1 MNLAKTIDTLYQQY
15 GQLPGITIECQ
26 NELVA
31 IGIKNK
37 AAVAEVFIQGAQLTR
52 YQRVGEKP
60 LLFLSD
66 DCSYKEGSALRGG
79 IPICWPWFGD
89 IAKNPESVQQMLP
102 EASRTDA
109 MTHGFVRS
117 QQWQVDSIITPT
129 DQLTIIELSYS
140 VNSENPL
147 WPYSTQL
154 SYRIEIGERLSAS
167 LLVKNTGD
175 QVFAFSGALH
185 SYIAVN
191 HIDSVSIQGFDQV
204 PYIDALD
211 DWQLKTQHDTIEF
224 TAELDRI
231 YHTSCGPAVVSD
243 ANRKVT
249 VASTGS
255 NSTVIWNPWIDKSQ
269 QLSQFQDAEY
279 QRMLCIE
286 TANVMDDV
294 IHLLPQQEHTLGVHL
309 F

>member
-1 MNLAKTIDTLYQQY
+1 MNLAKTIETLYQQY

-37 AAVAEVFIQGAQLTR
+37 VAVAEVFIQGAQLTR
-52 YQRVGEKP
+52 YQRVDEKP
-60 LLFLSD
+60 LLFLSE
-66 DCSYKEGSALRGG
+66 DCDYKEGSALRGG
-79 IPICWPWFGD
+79 IPICWPWFG
-89 IAKNPESVQQMLP
+89 AFNKNPESVQAALP
-102 EASRTDA
+102 NALSTDVMA
-109 MTHGFVRS
+109 HGFVRT
-117 QQWQVDSIITPT
+117 QQWQVDAITTPT
-129 DQLTIIELSYS
+129 DHLTIIELSYTVS
-140 VNSENPL
+140 SHDSL
-147 WPYSTQL
+147 WPYPTQL
-154 SYRIEIGERLSAS
+154 TYRIEIGERLSVS

-175 QVFAFSGALH
+175 QAFTFSAALH

-191 HIDSVSIQGFDQV
+191 HIDNVSVQGFDQV

-211 DWQLKTQHDTIEF
+211 DWQLKAQIDDIQF
-224 TAELDRI
+224 TGELDRI
-231 YHTSCGPAVVSD
+231 YHAACGPAVVSD
-243 ANRKVT
+243 SNRKVT

-269 QLSQFQDAEY
+269 RLSQFQNEEY

-294 IHLLPQQEHTLGVHL
+294 IQLLPQQTHILGAHL